1 MVHLA
6 VASLGAFV
14 ILLQRIYS
22 CKEGLQIR
30 TIKPGQSWEQ
40 ALFFVGGVFGSR
52 LTKIAQARRQSSLL
66 LVGEGTALRAG
77 GDRQQCIEKAFYA
90 AVTVSE
96 HSDRIREIT
105 FALCTN
111 HNWHSSPPVR
121 CSDLFV

>member
-66 LVGEGTALRAG
+66 LVGTALVTSGLSLLIGAGRAS
-77 GDRQQCIEKAFYA
+77 FLWL
-90 AVTVSE
+90 AVVG
-96 HSDRIREIT
+96 RAR
-105 FALCTN
+105 A
-111 HNWHSSPPVR
+111 
-121 CSDLFV
+121 